1 MVDGGLSMFWEVEN
15 LFCVALI
22 YENFR
27 LLLCQLEVSFIELEL
42 QTN

>member
-1 MVDGGLSMFWEVEN
+1 MLDGRLSMSWEVGN

-27 LLLCQLEVSFIELEL
+27 LLLCRLEVSFIELEL